1 MFKQLTHTLKKKTS
15 QVLHSVAEALERE
28 DLQPVKSANASTD
41 SSATATSSVE
51 SHFQDESSL
60 KTLNQPESTVNSATL
75 PELATAVTAGSQN
88 SEATS
93 SNSVSSSPT
102 KKNRRRERRRTL
114 KLPKLS
120 TNEVSKDSQPSKL
133 SKLKQIPQHP
143 RFWLFFGMGVGVSSS
158 AIALGWGIYQLE
170 QNTQVAV
177 EDVLTYAPEGT
188 LTIKSKNGTVLQE
201 IGPVSHDKLKAN
213 AIPPL
218 VSQAFIAS
226 EDRRFREHRGVDL
239 QGIMRALFSNIQAG
253 DVVEGGSTITQQ
265 LARLVFLN
273 QDRNF
278 GRKIREIRLAQ
289 KIEDKYT
296 KNEILQQYLNLIYL
310 GSGAYGVADAA
321 HAYFSKP
328 PEKLTLTEAATLAG
342 IVPAPSRYSPLENKE
357 LATKH
362 RNEVLNKMA
371 DAGFIT
377 PAQAQTAILEPL
389 NLKPSPLKRFNRE
402 APYFTDYILKELPK
416 YVSEAQIKGGGLT
429 VETTLNANWQKH
441 AEEVVSQA
449 IAKYGQ
455 WQRFSE
461 AALVTID
468 PKTGAIFAMVGG
480 KDYKKAQFNRVT
492 QAKRQP
498 GSTFKP
504 ILYAAAIASGISPD
518 KAYPNTP
525 FTINGYTPE
534 NYGDQY
540 SGGLMSLR
548 QALASSVNVVA
559 VRLLL
564 DVGWNPVIKLA
575 RQMGIESKLE
585 PTYSLA
591 LGAWEMTP
599 LEMTSAYGTFAN
611 NGVHVK
617 PYAITQILDRQG
629 KVLYKAAVKTNRALD
644 SGSNAIMTSMMRGVV
659 TSGTGRP
666 AQLGD
671 RQVAGKT
678 GTSDKARDLWFIG
691 YIPQLV
697 TGVWLGNDNNMPTK
711 GASTTAA
718 IMWQQFMVDAVKGMP
733 VQYFPAL
740 PKQHKPSIKAEPLRS
755 KGLKVLAIAP
765 AAVQGGNSF
774 INSPNDGTTQ
784 PRRRRRRRLVDNT
797 NTDNN
802 QRTDSNREQTRENR
816 RSRRRRLRRSNEE
829 TAQRETSSSSRS
841 SRRASRRR
849 SSSQSTSS
857 TASPN
862 SSLPAPPAAKKE
874 E

>member
-1 MFKQLTHTLKKKTS
+1 MFKQFTHTLKKKTS
-15 QVLHSVAEALERE
+15 QVLHSVAEALERDE
-28 DLQPVKSANASTD
+28 LQPVNSVNSSAEPVVAPSLETRLQPDEKNASG
-41 SSATATSSVE
+41 
-51 SHFQDESSL
+51 
-60 KTLNQPESTVNSATL
+60 LNQTESLINSTPL
-75 PELATAVTAGSQN
+75 PELVTSAQTSTQN
-88 SEATS
+88 PDVISTNGLA
-93 SNSVSSSPT
+93 SPP

-120 TNEVSKDSQPSKL
+120 TNEVSKSSKLKL
-133 SKLKQIPQHP
+133 SKLKQLTQHP
-143 RFWLFFGMGVGVSSS
+143 RFWLFVGMGVGVSTS
-158 AIALGWGIYQLE
+158 AIALGWGIYKLE

-201 IGPVSHDKLKAN
+201 IGPVSHDKVKAN

-289 KIEDKYT
+289 KIEDNYT
-296 KNEILQQYLNLIYL
+296 KDEILQQYLNLIYL

-321 HAYFSKP
+321 HAYFSKTP
-328 PEKLTLTEAATLAG
+328 DQLTLTEAATLAG

-357 LATKH
+357 LATQR

-389 NLKPSPLKRFNRE
+389 ILKPSPLKRFNRE

-416 YVSEAQIKGGGLT
+416 YVSESQIKAGGLT

-468 PKTGAIFAMVGG
+468 PKTGAIFTMVGG
-480 KDYKKAQFNRVT
+480 KDYQKTQFNHVT

-504 ILYAAAIASGISPD
+504 ILYATAIAAGISPD
-518 KAYPNTP
+518 KAYPNVP

-564 DVGWNPVIKLA
+564 DVGWNPVIKVA

-611 NGVHVK
+611 KGVHVK
-617 PYAITQILDRQG
+617 PYAITQILDRKG
-629 KVLYKAAVKTNRALD
+629 KVLYKAEVKTNRALD
-644 SGSNAIMTSMMRGVV
+644 ADSNAIMTSMMRGVV

-697 TGVWLGNDNNMPTK
+697 TGIWLGNDNNMPTK

-718 IMWQQFMVDAVKGMP
+718 MIWQQFMVDAVKGMP

-740 PKQHKPSIKAEPLRS
+740 PKKIEGRKPTIKAEPLRS
-755 KGLKVLAIAP
+755 RGMKVLAIAP
-765 AAVQGGNSF
+765 APIQGRNSLT
-774 INSPNDGTTQ
+774 NTPNDGTTQ
-784 PRRRRRRRLVDNT
+784 PRRRRRRRRLVDNT

-802 QRTDSNREQTRENR
+802 RRTDNNREQTTETR
-816 RSRRRRLRRSNEE
+816 RSRRRRLRRTSQE
-829 TAQRETSSSSRS
+829 TAQNNSNSSSRS
-841 SRRASRRR
+841 SRRASRR
-849 SSSQSTSS
+849 SSSRQSSS
-857 TASPN
+857 SVSGN

>member
-15 QVLHSVAEALERE
+15 QVLHSVAEALER
-28 DLQPVKSANASTD
+28 DQLQPVNSVN
-41 SSATATSSVE
+41 SSAEPIVTPSLETRLQPDETNLSSLN
-51 SHFQDESSL
+51 QTESS
-60 KTLNQPESTVNSATL
+60 VNSATL
-75 PELATAVTAGSQN
+75 PELAATVTTGSQN
-88 SEATS
+88 SDTTS
-93 SNSVSSSPT
+93 PSSVSAPA

-120 TNEVSKDSQPSKL
+120 TNEVSKDSKPSKF
-133 SKLKQIPQHP
+133 KQITQHP
-143 RFWLFFGMGVGVSSS
+143 RFWLFLGMGVGVSSS
-158 AIALGWGIYQLE
+158 AIALGWGIYKLE

-188 LTIKSKNGTVLQE
+188 LTIKAKNGTVLQE
-201 IGPVSHDKLKAN
+201 IGPVSHDKVKAN

-289 KIEDKYT
+289 KIEDRYT
-296 KNEILQQYLNLIYL
+296 KDEILQQYLNLIYL

-357 LATKH
+357 LATKR

-377 PAQAQTAILEPL
+377 RAQAQTAILEPL

-416 YVSEAQIKGGGLT
+416 YVPESQIKAGGLT

-468 PKTGAIFAMVGG
+468 PKTGAIFTMVGG
-480 KDYKKAQFNRVT
+480 KDYKKTQFNHVT

-504 ILYAAAIASGISPD
+504 ILYATAIAAGISPN
-518 KAYPNTP
+518 KTYPNVP

-534 NYGDQY
+534 NYGDTY
-540 SGGLMSLR
+540 TGGAMSLR

-629 KVLYKAAVKTNRALD
+629 KVLYKTEVKTNRALD
-644 SGSNAIMTSMMRGVV
+644 PDSNAIMTSMMRTVV

-697 TGVWLGNDNNMPTK
+697 TGVWLGNGNNAPTK

-718 IMWQQFMVDAVKGMP
+718 MIWQQVMVDAVKGMP

-740 PKQHKPSIKAEPLRS
+740 PKKIEGRKPTIKAEPLRS

-765 AAVQGGNSF
+765 AAVQGRNA
-774 INSPNDGTTQ
+774 ITNSPSDGTTQ
-784 PRRRRRRRLVDNT
+784 PRRRRRRRSLSNT

-802 QRTDSNREQTRENR
+802 QRTDRDREQPTETR
-816 RSRRRRLRRSNEE
+816 RSRRRRSRRTSEE
-829 TAQRETSSSSRS
+829 TAQGNSSVSRRSARRS
-841 SRRASRRR
+841 SRRSNAP
-849 SSSQSTSS
+849 SSSSASS
-857 TASPN
+857 GN